1 MATFTNQATL
11 TYSGG
16 TTSSNITTGELLE
29 VHADEQTV
37 NERVQGLSTQY
48 AKETEVSAAAQGDV
62 VFCTADPARYPDGRT
77 VILYTALALPGA
89 EDAVK
94 TVIGKTAGEAF
105 AAELAGERVQLQVQK
120 IVRLI
125 PAEVN
130 DALSASLGIE
140 GVTTV
145 EAYRGYVRE
154 KLLADLRVERSKEI
168 MRVYFDA
175 IEAESEFSYDEAE
188 FDAYV
193 DSCKGEFLAQAAEMG
208 IEQTEEELRE
218 SLLRQEKQFWAA
230 MAFCKQKGMEIDK
243 AEVEAQVDQ
252 MSEMMGLMGEQV
264 PPREEMLRMAEQD
277 AYLNKMFEYI
287 NGIIAQKMGG

>member
-1 MATFTNQATL
+1 MNGFVSKL
-11 TYSGG
+11 CDIDS
-16 TTSSNITTGELLE
+16 IRIPDELLE

-37 NERVQGLSTQY
+37 DERVRSLSTQY
-48 AKETEVSAAAQGDV
+48 ARETEVSAAAQGDV
-62 VFCTADPARYPDGRT
+62 VFCAADPARYPDGRA

-89 EDAVK
+89 EDAVRA
-94 TVIGKTAGEAF
+94 VIGKAAGEAF
-105 AAELAGERVQLQVQK
+105 AAELAGGRVQLQVQK

-130 DALSASLGIE
+130 DALIASLGIE
-140 GVTTV
+140 GVATV

-208 IEQTEEELRE
+208 VEQTEDELRE

>member
-1 MATFTNQATL
+1 MNGFVSKL
-11 TYSGG
+11 CDIDS
-16 TTSSNITTGELLE
+16 IRIPDELLE

-37 NERVQGLSTQY
+37 DERVRSLSTQY
-48 AKETEVSAAAQGDV
+48 ARETEVSAAAQGDV
-62 VFCTADPARYPDGRT
+62 VFCAADPARYPDGRT

-89 EDAVK
+89 EDAVRA
-94 TVIGKTAGEAF
+94 VIGRTAGETF
-105 AAELAGERVQLQVQK
+105 AAELAGGRVQLQVQK

-130 DALSASLGIE
+130 DALIASLGIE
-140 GVTTV
+140 GVATV

-168 MRVYFDA
+168 MRLYFDA
-175 IEAESEFSYDEAE
+175 IEAGSEFSYDEAE

-208 IEQTEEELRE
+208 VEQTEDELRE
-218 SLLRQEKQFWAA
+218 ALLRQEKQFWAA
-230 MAFCKQKGMEIDK
+230 MAFCRQKGIGIDK

-264 PPREEMLRMAEQD
+264 PPREELLRTAEQD